1 MQALKEWAFHIV
13 QTYGLGGLFGVAFI
27 ESSFFPVPP
36 DVLLIGILLAPS
48 PPEPFLVA
56 LVCTVGSVLGA
67 GLGWIVG
74 AYGGYP
80 LLHRLFKEEKVRAV
94 ERLYQRYG
102 LYAIFIAAF
111 TPIPYK
117 VFTIASGVFRYSIV
131 GMILASVVGRGAR
144 FFIVAYLVHFYGEAI
159 LKQFDRVL
167 IVSTIVLVVGA
178 IGYFYWRARYGRVKR
193 LERQPVQ
200 NPSTPE
206 K

>member
-1 MQALKEWAFHIV
+1 MQALKEWAIGVV

-36 DVLLIGILLAPS
+36 DVLVIALLLAPDAPS
-48 PPEPFLVA
+48 PFIVA
-56 LVCTVGSVLGA
+56 LVCTIGSVLGA
-67 GLGWIVG
+67 GLGWLIG

-80 LLHRLFKEEKVRAV
+80 LLHRMFKEEKVQAV
-94 ERLYQRYG
+94 ERMYRRYG
-102 LYAIFIAAF
+102 LYAILIAAF

-131 GMILASVVGRGAR
+131 GMMLASVVGRGAR
-144 FFIVAYLVHFYGEAI
+144 FFLVAYLVHFYGEAI
-159 LKQFDRVL
+159 LKQFDRLL
-167 IVSTIVLVVGA
+167 IIGTALLLVVGV
-178 IGYFYWRARYGRVKR
+178 GYLYWRARYGRVKR
-193 LERQPVQ
+193 VERQPVQ